1 LTWDVT
7 ANDGLTNFC
16 FSFEKCTYYFKI
28 AVALAIAAI
37 PEGYILEG
45 FTLFPVESSA
55 SADGRILV
63 RKIVEG
69 QYEDAKLIISDQTLL
84 AIQIVGDWDSCHPH
98 VCWHSQIQV
107 FVFSYWS
114 SSLSN

>member
-1 LTWDVT
+1 MSAKSKTWLSQNECHSYISLST
-7 ANDGLTNFC
+7 KA
-16 FSFEKCTYYFKI
+16 FSGCK
-28 AVALAIAAI
+28 V
-37 PEGYILEG
+37 EG
-45 FTLFPVESSA
+45 FTLFPMESSA

-107 FVFSYWS
+107 SVFSYWS